1 MKEMTFRATPENIAA
16 ATAFVEAGLEAA
28 DCSPKAQM
36 QIDVAMDELFGN
48 VARYAYAPGE
58 GDVTVG
64 FELDEATR
72 TAQITLT
79 DSGVPF
85 NPLKAAEPDLTASAE
100 DRPIGGLGIFLVR
113 KTMDSLEYRYENGKN
128 ILTIRK
134 KI

>member
-1 MKEMTFRATPENIAA
+1 MSEITVKATLEQMGDVMTFVDAA
-16 ATAFVEAGLEAA
+16 LEEMG
-28 DCSPKAQM
+28 CSMRAQM